1 MRSARFPFR
10 WLGPILGM
18 LLLASCATLK
28 QDAPRGTPS
37 HALAPDPTAPLG
49 VLSAQHLQATGSAS
63 AFRLIDSGQAA
74 LAARMAL
81 IEQARH
87 SLDIQYYIFRADT
100 SGKLMM
106 DALIRAAERG
116 VRVRLLLDDMYSP
129 DNEPTLIG
137 LDAQPRI
144 QVRLYNPF
152 NVRGNSPLGRFMEFV
167 SGDGRVN
174 RRMHNK
180 LFLADNHFGIT
191 GGRNIGDE
199 YFQADASIAFRDLDV
214 LATGPVVRELSEAFD
229 RYWNA
234 DRVVTTRAL
243 PDTASPRKQLRDAL
257 AQDVAA
263 LRESQSDSLNVFR
276 RIDALGPAEG
286 PGWGRWTAGRAEVLI
301 DAPGKTDKA
310 VKRADLPINLLLR
323 QGMET
328 HRELLIASPYFV
340 PGEEGVEWLRQIASR
355 PGVSVSV
362 LTNSLAT
369 TDVAVVHAGYSGYR
383 RPLLEAGVKLYE
395 LKPRKERRAW
405 GPHLLRGS
413 SRASL
418 HGKAVVFD
426 RESAYVGSMNLDP
439 RSVVLNT
446 ESGLIL
452 YGAAIAGQVADF
464 IEQAMHPERSY
475 RLTLDRANEASAPE
489 LVWHDQQPGGE
500 VLHHREPRT
509 GAGLRTYI
517 KALSLLPIEADL

>member
-1 MRSARFPFR
+1 MRSAQILIR
-10 WLGPILGM
+10 WLGPVLGL

-37 HALAPDPTAPLG
+37 HALEPVPTAPLG
-49 VLSAQHLQATGSAS
+49 VLAAQHLHATNSAS

-137 LDAQPRI
+137 LDAQPHI

-167 SGDGRVN
+167 TGDGRVN

-199 YFQADASIAFRDLDV
+199 YFQADETVAFRDLDI
-214 LATGPVVRELSEAFD
+214 LAAGPVVRELSAAFD

-234 DRVVTTRAL
+234 ERVITTRAL
-243 PDTASPRKQLRDAL
+243 PDTGSTRKELRDAL
-257 AQDVAA
+257 TREVAA
-263 LRESQSDSLNVFR
+263 LRENQSESLSGFQ
-276 RIDALGPAEG
+276 RIDALGPEPG
-286 PGWGRWTAGRAEVLI
+286 TGWGPWTAGEAEVLI
-301 DAPGKTDKA
+301 DDPGKTDKG
-310 VKRADLPINLLLR
+310 VKRDDLPIHRLLR
-323 QGMET
+323 HGMEA
-328 HRELLIASPYFV
+328 RQEVLIASPYFV
-340 PGEEGVEWLRQIASR
+340 PGKDGVEWLRQIQGR
-355 PGVSVSV
+355 PGVSVRI
-362 LTNSLAT
+362 LTNSLAA
-369 TDVAVVHAGYSGYR
+369 TDVAVVHAGYSRYR
-383 RPLLEAGVKLYE
+383 RPLLSEGIQLFE
-395 LKPRKERRAW
+395 LKPRKERLAW

-426 RESAYVGSMNLDP
+426 RQIAYVGSMNLDP

-446 ESGLIL
+446 ESGLL
-452 YGAAIAGQVADF
+452 LRGAAIAGQVAEF
-464 IEQAMHPERSY
+464 IEQAMRPERSY
-475 RLTLDRANEASAPE
+475 RLALETVDDAAAPV
-489 LVWHDQQPGGE
+489 LVWHDQQSNGTQR
-500 VLHHREPRT
+500 HRHDPRT
-509 GAGLRTYI
+509 GASLRAYI
-517 KALSLLPIEADL
+517 KALSWLPIESEL